1 VSFRRPIAKLS
12 GSEPW
17 SQSWPEDDLHAV
29 VPLKPE
35 PIGMDE
41 FGSEHPQ
48 AAGPAAA
55 IEEVAAENSS
65 SRDERAFRIVTTVAL
80 VESVLLIVAGLSL
93 SGILGSSTGTI
104 VVETASAA
112 APASSDRVAAVTA
125 PPVAPDLTP
134 GSHVVSVSGGSQ
146 ASRSIDMAAGRQP
159 SVQVPL
165 PERPAGGWISVSV
178 PTAFQVFDSGQFVG
192 TTGDGPIALAEG
204 THELEFV
211 NEELD
216 VRLTQR
222 LMVQPGLT
230 TVVAP
235 ALPRGSLAINARPWA
250 EVWLNDELAGE
261 TPLGGLSLPVGRYEV
276 LLRHPEFGERK
287 THVLITAS
295 TPARVHVDM
304 SQRPEA
310 P

>member
-1 VSFRRPIAKLS
+1 V
-12 GSEPW
+12 
-17 SQSWPEDDLHAV
+17 Q
-29 VPLKPE
+29 LKPE

-48 AAGPAAA
+48 TAGPAAA
-55 IEEVAAENSS
+55 IDEAAAEPSS
-65 SRDERAFRIVTTVAL
+65 SRDQRAFRIVTTIAL
-80 VESVLLIVAGLSL
+80 VESVMLVVAGLSL
-93 SGILGSSTGTI
+93 SGILGSPTGTI
-104 VVETASAA
+104 VVETAPTAA
-112 APASSDRVAAVTA
+112 HVSSDRAAPVTA
-125 PPVAPDLTP
+125 LPVAPDLTP
-134 GSHVVSVSGGSQ
+134 GSRVVSVVGSSQ
-146 ASRSIDMAAGRQP
+146 ASRSLDTAARRQP

-165 PERPAGGWISVSV
+165 PDRPAGGWISVSV
-178 PTAFQVFDSGQFVG
+178 PTALRVFDSGQFVG

-216 VRLTQR
+216 VRVTQR

-230 TVVAP
+230 TVVTP

-250 EVWLNDELAGE
+250 EVWLNDERAGE

-304 SQRPEA
+304 SQRSEA